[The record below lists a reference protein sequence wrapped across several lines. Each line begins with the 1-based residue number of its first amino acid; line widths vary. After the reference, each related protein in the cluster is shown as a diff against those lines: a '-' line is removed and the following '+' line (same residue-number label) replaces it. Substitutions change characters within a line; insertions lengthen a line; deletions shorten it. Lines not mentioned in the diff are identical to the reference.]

1 MILTTLK
8 TCICE
13 KKEYNEPRKIKIA
26 GMFGWFSHYFLYC
39 CDNATNNQEKST
51 LHTFLFMTPY
61 TVKEKT
67 GDFWNNITISGLL
80 LLVVHHISAFSV
92 PSY

>member
-26 GMFGWFSHYFLYC
+26 GMFG
-39 CDNATNNQEKST
+39 
-51 LHTFLFMTPY
+51 
-61 TVKEKT
+61 
-67 GDFWNNITISGLL
+67 
-80 LLVVHHISAFSV
+80 
-92 PSY
+92 